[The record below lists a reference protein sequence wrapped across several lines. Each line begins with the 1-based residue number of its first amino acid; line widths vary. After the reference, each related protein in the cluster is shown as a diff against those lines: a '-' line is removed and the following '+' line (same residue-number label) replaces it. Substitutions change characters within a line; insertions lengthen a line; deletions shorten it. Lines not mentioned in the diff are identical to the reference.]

1 MWYIGV
7 IHGHRPDG
15 VWLPQGE
22 AERDLG
28 LEAAPLRYPNHELLM
43 NTPEHVAFASAC
55 ACTSASPQFHPLVP

>member
-1 MWYIGV
+1 M
-7 IHGHRPDG
+7 
-15 VWLPQGE
+15 PQGE